1 MANRRKPASAPAP
14 SDGRHHGYARN
25 CVRFVTEVLSHG
37 GLPYPKQEEIFRL
50 AARHRRV
57 SVVGCNGSGKDW
69 AAARIVLWWVET
81 RAKAKAVVT
90 GPTQRQV
97 EEVVWREMR
106 MAHGMARDQLQGQM
120 YTSRYVVGDDRF
132 ALGFAT
138 DSAYN
143 LQGFHS
149 PNLLVVVTE
158 AHAVEQQHMEALKR
172 LNPKLLLLTGNPLTM
187 SGEFYDSHHGRRALY
202 STVEVSAFDT
212 PNLIEG
218 RDDAVPGMLTPD
230 DVEERKLEWGEDNPL
245 YRASILGQFPESLED
260 TLIPLDGVRRATERW
275 HASAPSDAEPWFMG
289 VDVARFGA
297 DKTVLCLRRGVRL
310 EEMHQISG
318 ADTMQVVGRVVDL
331 ARRHGVRA
339 IFVDGAG
346 VGGGVVDRL
355 RELGEPVVDVQV
367 GASAQHKTRFA
378 NLRAELFWGL
388 RERFRRDVISI
399 PDDPELAG
407 QLVALRYDYDSI
419 GHIKIEGKPEM
430 RSRGLPSPDKA
441 DALALAFM
449 RAPSLGVWI

>member
-1 MANRRKPASAPAP
+1 MAKAKRSADAP
-14 SDGRHHGYARN
+14 DDRLHSYARN
-25 CVRFVTEVLSHG
+25 APRFIRDVLG
-37 GLPYPKQEEIFRL
+37 GAGLPYAKQEEIFRL
-50 AARHRRV
+50 ATKQRRV

-69 AAARIVLWWVET
+69 AAARVVLWWVET
-81 RAKAKAVVT
+81 RSKAKAIVT

-106 MAHGMARDQLQGQM
+106 IAHAGARERLQGQM
-120 YTSRYVVGDDRF
+120 YASRYVVDDNRF

-138 DSAYN
+138 DSPYN

-158 AHAVEQQHMEALKR
+158 AHAVEQQHMDALKR
-172 LNPKLLLLTGNPLTM
+172 LNPKLLLLTGNPLTL
-187 SGEFYDSHHGRRALY
+187 SGEFYESHHGRQALY
-202 STVEVSAFDT
+202 AGVTISAFDT

-218 RDDAVPGMLTPD
+218 RDDAVPGMLTPE

-245 YRASILGQFPESLED
+245 YRASILGEFPQALED
-260 TLIPLDGVRRATERW
+260 TLIPLDEVRRAVEGWGTEAP
-275 HASAPSDAEPWFMG
+275 ASGEPWYMG

-297 DKTVLCLRRGVRL
+297 DKTVLCLRRGHRL
-310 EEMHQISG
+310 EFLKQMVH
-318 ADTMQVVGRVVDL
+318 ADTMQVAGQVIELV
-331 ARRHGVRA
+331 RRHEVA
-339 IFVDGAG
+339 VVFVDGAG

-355 RELGEPVVDVQV
+355 RELGQPVVDVQV
-367 GASAQHKTRFA
+367 GGSARHPERFV

-388 RERFRRDVISI
+388 RDRFRRNAIAI

-407 QLVALRYDYDSI
+407 QLVALKYDYDSA
-419 GHIKIEGKPEM
+419 GRVKIEGKPEM
-430 RSRGLPSPDKA
+430 RSRGMRSPDKA

-449 RAPSLGVWI
+449 PAPSLGVWT